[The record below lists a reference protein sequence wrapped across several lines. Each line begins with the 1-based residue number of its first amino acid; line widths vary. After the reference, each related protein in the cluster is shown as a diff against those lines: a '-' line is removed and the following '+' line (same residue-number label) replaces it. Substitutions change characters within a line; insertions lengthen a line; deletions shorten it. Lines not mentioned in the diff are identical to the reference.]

1 MRRYLVPA
9 GFLGLLL
16 AAGNV
21 AGLDFGSV
29 AAPSAI
35 LYDAPS
41 LKAKK
46 LYVVSRYTPLELV
59 VSLSDWV
66 KVRNQDGSLGWVERR
81 ALGSTRY
88 VVVTAA
94 LADVRQKPDPS
105 AALAFQVRKQ
115 VALELVANTGAGWLR
130 VRHPDGATG
139 YIRAIDTWGD

>member
-1 MRRYLVPA
+1 MNRCLVPA
-9 GFLGLLL
+9 GVLGLLL
-16 AAGNV
+16 AAGS
-21 AGLDFGSV
+21 ALALDFGAV

-41 LKAKK
+41 LKARK

-81 ALGSTRY
+81 TLGGARY

-105 AALAFQVRKQ
+105 GALAFQARKQ
-115 VALELVANTGAGWLR
+115 VALELVANTGAGWLK